1 MAPAAEL
8 ALGPCSHSLRLLPAA
23 QVREAAER
31 HLQGIQAEAQASLGK
46 LQAAAAAL
54 QGQLQA
60 ELKHSDELGDEMAKL
75 RAAAAAASVSQ
86 R

>member
-1 MAPAAEL
+1 M
-8 ALGPCSHSLRLLPAA
+8 A
-23 QVREAAER
+23 QVKEAAER
-31 HLQGIQAEAQASLGK
+31 HLQGIQTEAQASIGK
-46 LQAAAAAL
+46 LQASATAL

-75 RAAAAAASVSQ
+75 RAATGASGSQ